1 MIKTTQDKND
11 LKGLFF
17 TKIRLTV
24 LNLLKICNLLHL
36 HALSPAILQFFFS
49 FLVHI
54 RTALYLC
61 LTIALYLEES
71 CVPLPDRLLVVA
83 GVLLQEVDILLGQ
96 LLLHTTRTHHR
107 KK

>member
-1 MIKTTQDKND
+1 MFAAK
-11 LKGLFF
+11 
-17 TKIRLTV
+17 KI
-24 LNLLKICNLLHL
+24 
-36 HALSPAILQFFFS
+36 S
-49 FLVHI
+49 FLVLV
-54 RTALYLC
+54 RTALYFY

>member
-1 MIKTTQDKND
+1 MFAAQKKYFSCPCTHSFV
-11 LKGLFF
+11 LLF
-17 TKIRLTV
+17 K
-24 LNLLKICNLLHL
+24 
-36 HALSPAILQFFFS
+36 
-49 FLVHI
+49 
-54 RTALYLC
+54 
-61 LTIALYLEES
+61 TIAFYLEEA

>member
-1 MIKTTQDKND
+1 M
-11 LKGLFF
+11 
-17 TKIRLTV
+17 
-24 LNLLKICNLLHL
+24 KICNLLHF
-36 HALSPAILQFFFS
+36 HALSPAILQCLRHKKNI
-49 FLVHI
+49 FLVLV
-54 RTALYLC
+54 RRALYFCFIIVLH
-61 LTIALYLEES
+61 LEEA